1 LLLDAMRGDSTLFA
15 RTDEVEAAWALVT
28 PLLDAWTTEGIN
40 VRFYPAGSWGPE
52 KAEELLEQDGFRW
65 RKP

>member
-1 LLLDAMRGDSTLFA
+1 MRGDSTLFA

-28 PLLDAWTTEGIN
+28 SVLEAWRAEG
-40 VRFYPAGSWGPE
+40 VRELPVYPAGTWGP
-52 KAEELLEQDGFRW
+52 AEADELLARDGNRW